1 MVHPGGAQSGICLQL
16 LRRHKTVCCTW
27 VLLKI
32 EDSLR
37 KFLQQLQQI
46 RVSICSLY
54 ILQLVRRQTVC
65 KLGDAEEDWGTS
77 FCISFRTG
85 LNILLSAAVN
95 LIFFWGFFW
104 VDIVGFSCNILNFRL
119 FVFLTSCKQI
129 GHCVDYVLSKFCPS
143 LYLRPKNGDKQSWE
157 KKLHVGT
164 GSSACA
170 QCVLIKF
177 SSHSLLQQ
185 SPK

>member
-95 LIFFWGFFW
+95 LIFFLGFFW

-143 LYLRPKNGDKQSWE
+143 LYLRPKMVTNNFE
-157 KKLHVGT
+157 KRNCMQALEALHVLN
-164 GSSACA
+164 
-170 QCVLIKF
+170 VFLIKF